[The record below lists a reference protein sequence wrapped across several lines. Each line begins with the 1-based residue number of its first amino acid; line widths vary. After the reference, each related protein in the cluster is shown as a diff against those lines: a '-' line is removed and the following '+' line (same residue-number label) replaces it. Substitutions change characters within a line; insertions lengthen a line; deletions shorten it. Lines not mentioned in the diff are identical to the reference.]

1 MQAGSLRKG
10 AVTRCR
16 RPSQLS
22 CLANTCCIPPPPF
35 LPAGRLAMDEPNLQ
49 CVPKPRAYQVLL
61 APGEA
66 GISPGVGGGGSDNGS
81 APGGS
86 ERGSGLHAMRTANLR
101 AAFVAPPGCLL
112 LSGRAL
118 GGGWP
123 RAAFLSACG
132 AVRHK
137 NCWRHPPTPAL
148 NAACLPSACP
158 ALRCPP
164 TVQPTTA
171 RSSSI

>member
-1 MQAGSLRKG
+1 
-10 AVTRCR
+10 
-16 RPSQLS
+16 
-22 CLANTCCIPPPPF
+22 
-35 LPAGRLAMDEPNLQ
+35 MDEPNLQ

-81 APGGS
+81 APGCS

-132 AVRHK
+132 AVRH
-137 NCWRHPPTPAL
+137 NSEL
-148 NAACLPSACP
+148 LAAPSDSRPQRCLPSACLP
-158 ALRCPP
+158 CAALPP
-164 TVQPTTA
+164 TVQRTTA
-171 RSSSI
+171 RSSSV